1 MSNIGLS
8 TDLVLANTSV
18 RPGTLVLP
26 LSTQIPG
33 RTITIK
39 CATGSCAVSTCF
51 ISTSGGETFEDGST
65 TQALTTSYGF
75 IKVSARAG
83 KWYTG
88 ATTQPNSYAANT
100 INAATTQATA
110 ISTAAMNTTS
120 LSLGSTNALYTS
132 SSLAYWGPYL
142 LNSGFRT
149 AQPQIFFALAK
160 LMSQVY
166 TLSTYSLANI
176 ANAVTSLSATPA
188 YIWTISVPSGAKG
201 KNGILAVYFN
211 LFGNFLSSQSFD
223 YAVYVDGVS
232 QFQGDLGTMRYV
244 QTSAGQYAISNGGI
258 SLGLNGILCGQP
270 LFIPLTLSA
279 SASQIQIGIKNSSA
293 AMTPVAAY
301 SPVNASAT
309 TLTTTGTTTY
319 TVPSTAGG
327 QAVTGVYLY
336 AWGAGGMVNFVSN
349 AGGGGFTSG
358 FYSCSP
364 GTVFSCVVG
373 AINGSQAPASGGS
386 GGGWNDELG
395 GGFSG
400 VFLSNVGGLSQSTA
414 LIIAGGGACASRL
427 GSGGAGGAGAYTTNA
442 TGVGYSGGVS
452 WIYSSNAYGNPGVTV
467 AGPGTLAA
475 GGTSIAGDRGAY
487 NASYNGGALYGGG
500 PSNGI
505 GGGGGYFGGAGIP
518 DTGTSTPGGGGGS
531 SYAVNTVVS
540 PYFEPG
546 TTATS
551 SGATTTFPGGVTNSY
566 YSSPYGRG
574 NSTGLVVVVPA
585 IGVVPTQVGVSATLF
600 TA

>member
-26 LSTQIPG
+26 LTTQIPG

-65 TQALTTSYGF
+65 IQALTTNYGF
-75 IKVSARAG
+75 IKVTSKAG
-83 KWYTG
+83 KWFTG
-88 ATTQPNSYAANT
+88 ATTQPASYTAST
-100 INAATTQATA
+100 IRTTTTQATS
-110 ISTAAMNTTS
+110 ISTAAMNVSS
-120 LSLGSTNALYTS
+120 LSLGSTNAFYTS

-149 AQPQIFFALAK
+149 AQPQIFFAIAK

-176 ANAVTSLSATPA
+176 ANAVTSLSSTPV
-188 YIWTISVPSGAKG
+188 YIWTVSVPTAAKG

-211 LFGNFLSSQSFD
+211 LFGGFLSSQYFD

-258 SLGLNGILCGQP
+258 SLGLNGIVCGQP

-309 TLTTTGTTTY
+309 TITTTGTTTY

-336 AWGAGGMVNFVSN
+336 AWGAGGQNQFVSS
-349 AGGGGFTSG
+349 AGAGGFTSG

-373 AINGSQAPASGGS
+373 AIDGLQAPASGGA
-386 GGGWNDELG
+386 GGGWNDERG

-414 LIIAGGGACASRL
+414 LIIAGGGASASRL

-452 WIYSSNAYGNPGVTV
+452 WIYASNAYGTPGVTV
-467 AGPGTLAA
+467 SGPGTLAA
-475 GGTSIAGDRGAY
+475 GGISIGGDVSSY
-487 NASYNGGALYGGG
+487 NAAYNGGALFAGG
-500 PSNGI
+500 PSSGT
-505 GGGGGYFGGAGIP
+505 GGGGGYFGGAGVP
-518 DTGTSTPGGGGGS
+518 DSGTTKPGAAGGS

-546 TTATS
+546 VTATAGS
-551 SGATTTFPGGVTNSY
+551 VTTTPGGATSPY

-574 NSTGLVVVVPA
+574 NSTGLVVIVPA

>member
-88 ATTQPNSYAANT
+88 ETTQPASYTAST
-100 INAATTQATA
+100 IKADTSQATS
-110 ISTAAMNTTS
+110 ISTAAMNVSS
-120 LSLGSTNALYTS
+120 LSLGSTNAFYTS

-149 AQPQIFFALAK
+149 AQPQIFFAIAK

-176 ANAVTSLSATPA
+176 ANAVTSLSSTPV
-188 YIWTISVPSGAKG
+188 YIWTVSVPTAAKG

-211 LFGNFLSSQSFD
+211 LFGGFLSSQYFD

-258 SLGLNGILCGQP
+258 SLGLNGIVCGQP

-309 TLTTTGTTTY
+309 TITTTGTTTY

-336 AWGAGGMVNFVSN
+336 AWGAGGQNQFVSS
-349 AGGGGFTSG
+349 AGAGGFTSG

-373 AINGSQAPASGGS
+373 AIDGLQAPASGGA
-386 GGGWNDELG
+386 GGGWNDERG

-414 LIIAGGGACASRL
+414 LIIAGGGASASRL

-452 WIYSSNAYGNPGVTV
+452 WIYASNAYGTPGVTV
-467 AGPGTLAA
+467 SGPGTLAA
-475 GGTSIAGDRGAY
+475 GGISIGGDVSSY
-487 NASYNGGALYGGG
+487 NAAYNGGALFAGG
-500 PSNGI
+500 PSSGT
-505 GGGGGYFGGAGIP
+505 GGGGGYFGGAGVP
-518 DTGTSTPGGGGGS
+518 DSGTTKPGAAGGS

-546 TTATS
+546 VTATAGS
-551 SGATTTFPGGVTNSY
+551 VTTTPGGATSPY

-585 IGVVPTQVGVSATLF
+585 IGVVPTQIGVSATLF

>member
-8 TDLVLANTSV
+8 TDLVLANTST

-39 CATGSCAVSTCF
+39 DSTGACAISTCF

-65 TQALTTSYGF
+65 IQALTTSYGF

-88 ATTQPNSYAANT
+88 ATTQPTSYTANT

-110 ISTAAMNTTS
+110 ISTAAMNVSS
-120 LSLGSTNALYTS
+120 LSLGSTNAFYAS

-149 AQPQIFFALAK
+149 AQPQIFFAIAK

-176 ANAVTSLSATPA
+176 ANAVTSLSSTPV
-188 YIWTISVPSGAKG
+188 YIWTVSVPTAAKG

-279 SASQIQIGIKNSSA
+279 TASQIQIGIKNSSA

-336 AWGAGGMVNFVSN
+336 AWGSGGQNQFVSS
-349 AGGGGFTSG
+349 AGAGGFTSG

-373 AINGSQAPASGGS
+373 AINGLQAPASGGS

-414 LIIAGGGACASRL
+414 LIIAGGGASASRL

-452 WIYSSNAYGNPGVTV
+452 WIYASNAYGTPGVTV
-467 AGPGTLAA
+467 SGPGTLAA
-475 GGTSIAGDRGAY
+475 GGISIGGDVSSY
-487 NASYNGGALYGGG
+487 NAAYNGGALFAGG
-500 PSNGI
+500 PSSGT
-505 GGGGGYFGGAGIP
+505 GGGGGYFGGAGVP
-518 DTGTSTPGGGGGS
+518 DSGTTKPGAAGGS

-546 TTATS
+546 VTATAGS
-551 SGATTTFPGGVTNSY
+551 VTTTPGGATSPY